1 MVQWMAQGMALWR
14 IAGVYLTRGAE
25 VLTRMERQQ
34 ERPEGLPLYCMHEPK
49 RPLTDL
55 FFQQDFSL
63 LRVCPGTMA
72 SCCLFPSTG
81 RQSPS
86 FSEFQGS
93 LLSCPLWMNY
103 IELPQQSKLAVLQE
117 QNPVICISVLLPTT
131 VQHPPHSR
139 GKNKRTKNLMVMIKK
154 DQGCCKLTQQATWIQ
169 LPKRTFY
176 DWLKL
181 DLQSFYECAVGQDL
195 DTVDWIPRDRERTAG
210 LETQKVTGEKQRH

>member
-34 ERPEGLPLYCMHEPK
+34 ERPEGLPLYCMHKPK

-81 RQSPS
+81 RPSPS

-93 LLSCPLWMNY
+93 LLSCPLCMSY
-103 IELPQQSKLAVLQE
+103 IELPQ
-117 QNPVICISVLLPTT
+117 
-131 VQHPPHSR
+131 
-139 GKNKRTKNLMVMIKK
+139 
-154 DQGCCKLTQQATWIQ
+154 
-169 LPKRTFY
+169 
-176 DWLKL
+176 
-181 DLQSFYECAVGQDL
+181 
-195 DTVDWIPRDRERTAG
+195 
-210 LETQKVTGEKQRH
+210 